1 MFNIDFCYFFCY
13 YSFAL
18 FCGNSSVDRAS
29 RCQREGRGFEPRF
42 PLHFIIWRYSQVVR
56 HESAK
61 LWSPVRIRVSPP
73 KKRKHWNSMFSFFVL
88 SRMKVNIN
96 NGCTYYNF
104 LSLSL
109 CSHTKFAKQILVHCY
124 FYIIGNSFIFPII

>member
-56 HESAK
+56 HESANVLSIAFK
-61 LWSPVRIRVSPP
+61 VLILKGYKNSGGIRVG
-73 KKRKHWNSMFSFFVL
+73 KR
-88 SRMKVNIN
+88 
-96 NGCTYYNF
+96 
-104 LSLSL
+104 
-109 CSHTKFAKQILVHCY
+109 TKES
-124 FYIIGNSFIFPII
+124 IIK